1 MRQSPYLTSIHQIR
15 IKKLLI
21 AKNPGNGSTQL
32 KKKSNHET
40 WEKWNVGTSRAP
52 EDQDIKNKWVFKMK
66 HDKNDKPTRYKA
78 KLVPKGYSQI

>member
-1 MRQSPYLTSIHQIR
+1 MQYASVAVSDVNSPNSYKEALNSE
-15 IKKLLI
+15 
-21 AKNPGNGSTQL
+21 
-32 KKKSNHET
+32 KSREWINATKE
-40 WEKWNVGTSRAP
+40 EIESWNVGTSRAP